1 MPDSRLLRIG
11 TRNSPMALAQVERV
25 RAMLADRHPD
35 ISVEVLSMSTSGDR
49 WHGDLAA
56 LGGKGAFTKEVDAAL
71 LAGHVD
77 LVVHC
82 VKDIPGDR
90 PAPAGTVMAA
100 YLARDDVR
108 DCLVHPSGLPI
119 EHLPAGT
126 RIGTSAVRRVAQLAL
141 HWPHLTP
148 VAIRGNANS
157 RLAKL
162 DAGDTYDA
170 LLLAVSGL
178 RRIGQAARITHPID
192 VDTMVPAVGS
202 GTLVL
207 QCRDDDTRTRDLAAG
222 LGDPRAQQETVAERT
237 MLHILQGNCHSPIA
251 ALARTEPDGRLGLRA
266 RVISLDGKTVLDV
279 HEWAAD
285 PITLGTSVAAALL
298 RQGARDLLEL
308 PAHGSADVA
317 APFAAAA
324 GGDVSGR

>member
-1 MPDSRLLRIG
+1 MSDPRPLRIG
-11 TRNSPMALAQVERV
+11 TRNSPMALAQVQRV
-25 RAMLADRHPD
+25 RDLLTERHPGLP
-35 ISVEVLSMSTSGDR
+35 VEVVSMATSGDR

-56 LGGKGAFTKEVDAAL
+56 IGGKGGAFTKEVDAAL
-71 LAGHVD
+71 LDGRVD
-77 LVVHC
+77 LAVHC
-82 VKDIPGDR
+82 VKDVPGDR

-108 DCLVHPSGLPI
+108 DCLVHPSGLRI
-119 EHLPAGT
+119 EQLPAGA
-126 RIGTSAVRRVAQLAL
+126 RIGTSAVRRIAQLAL
-141 HWPHLTP
+141 HWPHLTAVP
-148 VAIRGNANS
+148 IRGNANS

-162 DAGDTYDA
+162 DAGAEFDA

-178 RRIGQAARITHPID
+178 HRIGQADRITHPID

-207 QCRDDDTRTRDLAAG
+207 QCRENDTTTRDLATG
-222 LGDPRAQQETVAERT
+222 LGDPRAWQETVAERT

-251 ALARTEPDGRLGLRA
+251 GYAHTEPDGRISLRA

-285 PITLGTSVAAALL
+285 PVTLGTSVGAALL
-298 RQGARDLLEL
+298 RQGARELLGL
-308 PAHGSADVA
+308 PA
-317 APFAAAA
+317 A
-324 GGDVSGR
+324 G

>member
-1 MPDSRLLRIG
+1 MSESRLLRIG
-11 TRNSPMALAQVERV
+11 TRNSPMALAQAERV
-25 RAMLADRHPD
+25 RAMLVARHPD
-35 ISVEVLSMSTSGDR
+35 VTVSITSMSTSGDR

-71 LAGHVD
+71 LAGEVD

-82 VKDIPGDR
+82 VKDVPGDR

-108 DCLVHPSGLPI
+108 DCLVHPGGLRI
-119 EHLPAGT
+119 EQLPAGT

-141 HWPHLTP
+141 HWPHLEP

-178 RRIGQAARITHPID
+178 ERIGQADRITHPID
-192 VDTMVPAVGS
+192 VDAMVPAVGS

-207 QCRDDDTRTRDLAAG
+207 QCREDDTAIRGLASG
-222 LGDPRAQQETVAERT
+222 IGDRRAWQETVAERT

-266 RVISLDGKTVLDV
+266 RVISLDGKTVLDA

-285 PITLGTSVAAALL
+285 PLTLGTSVPAALL
-298 RQGARDLLEL
+298 RQGARDLLDL
-308 PAHGSADVA
+308 SAHGR
-317 APFAAAA
+317 
-324 GGDVSGR
+324 G